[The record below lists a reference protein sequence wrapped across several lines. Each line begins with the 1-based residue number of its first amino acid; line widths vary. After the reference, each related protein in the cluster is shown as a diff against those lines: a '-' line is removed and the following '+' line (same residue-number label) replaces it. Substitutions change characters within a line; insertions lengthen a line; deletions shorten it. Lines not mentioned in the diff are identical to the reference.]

1 LIHHVSKP
9 VQIVDRFRGC
19 LLGLAVGDA
28 VGTTAEFKPRGSFP
42 EITDLCGGGPFSL
55 NPGEWTDDTSMALC
69 LAQSLIHC
77 GGLDAM
83 DQMQRYCAW
92 QERGYMSSNGRCFD
106 IGITVSSALD
116 RFRRSGDPY
125 SGSIDPRSAGNGSIM
140 RLAPVPMVFH
150 RHSDQLDQACIDSS
164 RTTHGAR
171 ECLEACVLLGRMIQR
186 ALDGQSKE
194 AILSRDGDGRGLQ
207 EPRILELSQGGYRDR
222 PITAIRGSGY
232 VVHSL
237 EAALWC
243 FWNTRNFEEAI
254 LMAANLGEDADT
266 TAAICGQLAG
276 AHYGASGIPDQWLK
290 LLVQRDEI
298 AGMAQR
304 LMELAPI
311 VATTSTVNDHC
322 RKLLT
327 TRSLGA

>member
-69 LAQSLIHC
+69 LAESLIHC
-77 GGLDAM
+77 AGCDPL

-125 SGSIDPRSAGNGSIM
+125 SGATDPRSAGNGSIM
-140 RLAPVPMVFH
+140 RLAPVPMAFH

-164 RTTHGAR
+164 RITHGAS

-186 ALDGQSKE
+186 ALAGQSKE
-194 AILSRDGDGRGLQ
+194 EILSGDNDGHGLK
-207 EPRILELSQGGYRDR
+207 EPRILDLSRGGYRDR
-222 PITAIRGSGY
+222 PVTAIRGSGY
-232 VVHSL
+232 VIHSL

-243 FWNTRNFEEAI
+243 FWSSDNLEDAI

-266 TAAICGQLAG
+266 TAAVCGQLAG
-276 AHYGASGIPDQWLK
+276 AHYGASAIPDQWLQ

-298 AGMAQR
+298 ARMAER
-304 LMELAPI
+304 LMEL
-311 VATTSTVNDHC
+311 STPPASIRVDTDDE
-322 RKLLT
+322 KPA
-327 TRSLGA
+327 G

>member
-1 LIHHVSKP
+1 
-9 VQIVDRFRGC
+9 
-19 LLGLAVGDA
+19 
-28 VGTTAEFKPRGSFP
+28 
-42 EITDLCGGGPFSL
+42 
-55 NPGEWTDDTSMALC
+55 
-69 LAQSLIHC
+69 
-77 GGLDAM
+77 M

-116 RFRRSGDPY
+116 RFRLSGDPY
-125 SGSIDPRSAGNGSIM
+125 SGATDPRSAGNGSIM

-164 RTTHGAR
+164 RTTHGTS

-243 FWNTRNFEEAI
+243 FWNTTNLEEAI

-304 LMELAPI
+304 LMELAAI
-311 VATTSTVNDHC
+311 AATTSTVNDHC

>member
-1 LIHHVSKP
+1 
-9 VQIVDRFRGC
+9 
-19 LLGLAVGDA
+19 
-28 VGTTAEFKPRGSFP
+28 
-42 EITDLCGGGPFSL
+42 
-55 NPGEWTDDTSMALC
+55 MALC

-77 GGLDAM
+77 AGLDAT

-125 SGSIDPRSAGNGSIM
+125 SGATDPRSAGNGSIM
-140 RLAPVPMVFH
+140 RLAPIAMAFH
-150 RHSDQLDQACIDSS
+150 RCSDQLDQACIDSS
-164 RTTHGAR
+164 RTTHGAS

-186 ALDGQSKE
+186 ALAGQSKE
-194 AILSRDGDGRGLQ
+194 EILSGDNNCRGLQ
-207 EPRILELSQGGYRDR
+207 EPRILDLARGGYRDR
-222 PITAIRGSGY
+222 PVTAIRGSGY

-243 FWNTRNFEEAI
+243 FWTSSSLEEAI

-266 TAAICGQLAG
+266 TAAVCGQLAG

-298 AGMAQR
+298 AAMAER
-304 LMELAPI
+304 LMQLSAHP
-311 VATTSTVNDHC
+311 SW
-322 RKLLT
+322 
-327 TRSLGA
+327 TRVHADDE

>member
-1 LIHHVSKP
+1 MIHHISRP
-9 VQIVDRFRGC
+9 IEPVDRFRGC

-55 NPGEWTDDTSMALC
+55 SPGEWTDDTSMALC

-77 GGLDAM
+77 AGFDAS

-106 IGITVSSALD
+106 IGITVRGALD

-125 SGSIDPRSAGNGSIM
+125 SGSTDLRSAGNGSIM
-140 RLAPVPMVFH
+140 RLAPIPMAFH
-150 RHSDQLDQACIDSS
+150 RQKDQLDQACIDSS
-164 RTTHGAR
+164 RTTHGTS

-186 ALDGQSKE
+186 ALAGQSKE
-194 AILSRDGDGRGLQ
+194 EILSGANDCRGLQ
-207 EPRILELSQGGYRDR
+207 EPRILDLARGGYRDR
-222 PITAIRGSGY
+222 PATAIRGSGY
-232 VVHSL
+232 VVHCL

-243 FWNTRNFEEAI
+243 FWSSDSLEGGI

-266 TAAICGQLAG
+266 TAAVCGQLAG
-276 AHYGASGIPDQWLK
+276 AHYGASGIPDQWIK
-290 LLVQRDEI
+290 LLAQRDEI
-298 AGMAQR
+298 GGMADR
-304 LMELAPI
+304 LMELSAHPSLI
-311 VATTSTVNDHC
+311 RVAANDI
-322 RKLLT
+322 
-327 TRSLGA
+327 